1 MLDEYTAQLNAL
13 STAGQQLVLNALQNA
28 EWKSIA
34 ELRSLMV
41 VVMDEVCSMLASDA
55 AVVASDM
62 YDDVREM
69 SVGKRFGYVAPSA
82 FDGAA
87 TEGAVRA
94 LVQSVVTT
102 GATDAFGR
110 TLQERVDYEVKR
122 AAGECVKANAARD
135 PLKPKWARV
144 PSGSET
150 CGFCLMLAS
159 RGFVYSIDRAAGS
172 DGHYHPNCDCRI
184 IPGFDG
190 MTVEGYDPDV
200 LYEQWRR
207 AEEEKKN
214 RRSAASVGFAS
225 ESVKKR
231 VATHELRTAE
241 RLAESHGMR
250 PVFVQDFKWVVGEG
264 GLKRKVGLPDLE
276 DGTELKAIL
285 GSKNAH
291 GALRNHLN
299 SAKKK
304 TGLKRVIVDNTDAEF
319 IADEELVGAARLLR
333 HRYPEIP
340 VLSILLKS
348 GDLVDI

>member
-1 MLDEYTAQLNAL
+1 MEIPRTLLDEYTAQLNAL

-41 VVMDEVCSMLASDA
+41 VVMDEVCSVLASDA

-69 SVGKRFGYVAPSA
+69 SVGKRFGYIAPSA

-102 GATDAFGR
+102 GTTNAFGR

-135 PLKPKWARV
+135 PLKPKWARI
-144 PSGSET
+144 PAGSET

-159 RGFVYSIDRAAGS
+159 RGFVYASDKVAGS

-184 IPGFDG
+184 VPGFDG
-190 MTVEGYDPDV
+190 MAVEGYDPGS
-200 LYEQWRR
+200 LYSQWKGSVHADYMRRR
-207 AEEEKKN
+207 AEDGQAK
-214 RRSAASVGFAS
+214 R
-225 ESVKKR
+225 KR
-231 VATHELRTAE
+231 VSSYRFDGREVLPA
-241 RLAESHGMR
+241 
-250 PVFVQDFKWVVGEG
+250 FKNFADVKDYIYSASDQE
-264 GLKRKVGLPDLE
+264 DLE
-276 DGTELKAIL
+276 HRFSVL
-285 GSKNAH
+285 GVIYGMGSDQMRSQAVKNAVRH
-291 GALRNHLN
+291 
-299 SAKKK
+299 
-304 TGLKRVIVDNTDAEF
+304 TQKR
-319 IADEELVGAARLLR
+319 L
-333 HRYPEIP
+333 
-340 VLSILLKS
+340 
-348 GDLVDI
+348 